1 MISIRGIKKSF
12 HKTPVL
18 KGIDIELNK
27 GEVLAIIGPS
37 GSGKST
43 LLRCLNWLEVPDE
56 GIISIDDVTV
66 DAKNYKK
73 RQVQQLI
80 QKSTMVFQHY
90 NLFKNKSVI
99 ENVTQGLITTKKLP
113 KDEAYSIGE
122 KYLDQVGLLKFKDKY
137 PATLSGGQQQRVGIA
152 RALAMDLELLLFD
165 EPTSALDPE
174 LVSGVLKIIKDI
186 ASMQKT
192 MILVTHEMSFA
203 KDVADKIIFM
213 EDGNIIESGTTD
225 EVFNQSHNSRTQSFI
240 NKIETEQDEEVLQ

>member
-66 DAKNYKK
+66 DAENCKK
-73 RQVQQLI
+73 KQVQQLI

-113 KDEAYSIGE
+113 KDEVYSIGE

-152 RALAMDLELLLFD
+152 RALAMDPELLLFD

>member
-66 DAKNYKK
+66 DAENYKK

-80 QKSTMVFQHY
+80 QKSTDR
-90 NLFKNKSVI
+90 KSV
-99 ENVTQGLITTKKLP
+99 V
-113 KDEAYSIGE
+113 
-122 KYLDQVGLLKFKDKY
+122 
-137 PATLSGGQQQRVGIA
+137 
-152 RALAMDLELLLFD
+152 
-165 EPTSALDPE
+165 
-174 LVSGVLKIIKDI
+174 
-186 ASMQKT
+186 
-192 MILVTHEMSFA
+192 
-203 KDVADKIIFM
+203 
-213 EDGNIIESGTTD
+213 
-225 EVFNQSHNSRTQSFI
+225 
-240 NKIETEQDEEVLQ
+240 